1 MNRIQVAVVAIL
13 LSALSLTALGK
24 GQDPAREAA
33 SADSQALLMSYR
45 RLLPLE
51 GGSNFRDLGGYP
63 TSDGHAVKRG
73 LLFRSGAMTGLTE
86 RDIEYLGQFG
96 FQAVVDLRSREER
109 DLYPNPWIAV
119 ADLEDRYHDYSMVA
133 LMKQAAEK
141 EEGAQSQRDYSRMY
155 PFLAEMIKP
164 QLGLYFDALLN
175 ERTPVVVNCSAGQDR
190 TGIASAIVL
199 TLLGVD
205 RELVIED
212 YLLSTD
218 FRRPGLEA
226 GNVDLEEA
234 AKTNEF
240 AAMMLH
246 YGAGSDMSRPNPLVT
261 GDGVP
266 FIVFALDAIEE
277 RYGSVAAFAREELG
291 MSQDQQAKLRDLY
304 LD

>member
-155 PFLAEMIKP
+155 PF
-164 QLGLYFDALLN
+164 F
-175 ERTPVVVNCSAGQDR
+175 
-190 TGIASAIVL
+190 VL